1 VKYFAS
7 QNVKV
12 AFCYAK
18 SFIIFIFYFSLCR
31 KSGEGWGQ
39 EALVSALLLSS
50 SQAPKIISVGK
61 SLR

>member
-1 VKYFAS
+1 LLA

-18 SFIIFIFYFSLCR
+18 SFITFIFYFSLCR

-39 EALVSALLLSS
+39 EAPASALLLSS
-50 SQAPKIISVGK
+50 SQAPEIISVRK